1 MTQRLLHNIE
11 ALGYP
16 AFALAMMSNVGS
28 ELFLPFAGFL
38 VWLWKMNLWIAI
50 IIGGVAS
57 YIGSIILYLIGRWDN
72 KDKIHTFVQKYGKYI
87 FISTKEV
94 DQWFAFFAKYGII
107 SVFLWRFVPVIRA
120 AVSFPAGAIKMPF
133 WQYTIV
139 TLLGDTGWSAL
150 LILLGY
156 QFGENYTQVQ
166 ELMSKYQHIVIPVL
180 IVCVVLWIWR
190 NICIKVYRRR

>member
-11 ALGYP
+11 SLGYP
-16 AFALAMMSNVGS
+16 AFALAMMTNVWS

-38 VWLWKMNLWIAI
+38 VGLGKMNLWIAI

-57 YIGSIILYLIGRWDN
+57 YVGSIVLYLIGRWDN
-72 KDKIHTFVQKYGKYI
+72 RDKIHSFVQKYGKYML
-87 FISTKEV
+87 ISTKEV
-94 DQWFAFFAKYGII
+94 DQWFAFFEKYGIV

-150 LILLGY
+150 LIFLWY

-166 ELMSKYQHIVIPVL
+166 DLMSKYQHFVIPVVIAC
-180 IVCVVLWIWR
+180 IVFWVIR
-190 NICIKVYRRR
+190 NICIKVYKTK